1 MSWGEFENK
10 MYKILG
16 KKFKYVDELYYNID
30 RQIQLGENIELDD
43 VEALEC
49 LQSLHTMNGE
59 LCVIT
64 DYCYEKQ
71 SGPFIV
77 DAKQMKDF
85 VKTFF
90 EVYGEAFYSTDII
103 IINFTEKR
111 IWVLFH
117 EGICWLSRGK

>member
-1 MSWGEFENK
+1 M
-10 MYKILG
+10 
-16 KKFKYVDELYYNID
+16 YYNID

-49 LQSLHTMNGE
+49 LHIMNGE

-90 EVYGEAFYSTDII
+90 EVYGEAFYSTEII